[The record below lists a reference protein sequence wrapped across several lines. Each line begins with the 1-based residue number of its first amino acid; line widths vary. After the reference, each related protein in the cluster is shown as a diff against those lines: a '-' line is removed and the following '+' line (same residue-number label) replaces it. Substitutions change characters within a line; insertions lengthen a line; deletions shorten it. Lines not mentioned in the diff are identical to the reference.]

1 MASAKS
7 AGGKGAEK
15 KPQAVARGFPISRRA
30 APRHYIRGRRRVS
43 ELFRSFRL
51 EAGRRRFAGAAVSG
65 QLIADLLTFIEA
77 AKTSLLDSADVD
89 ENVLAAIVG
98 LDEAEALL
106 TVEPFHY
113 AGSHA

>member
-1 MASAKS
+1 M
-7 AGGKGAEK
+7 
-15 KPQAVARGFPISRRA
+15 
-30 APRHYIRGRRRVS
+30 
-43 ELFRSFRL
+43 
-51 EAGRRRFAGAAVSG
+51 
-65 QLIADLLTFIEA
+65 
-77 AKTSLLDSADVD
+77 D